1 MTPQLL
7 QVYGMVIRRMVKAWH
22 SDNKVTSYC
31 CIPDG
36 TESPKLQQQR

>member
-1 MTPQLL
+1 MTLQLL
-7 QVYGMVIRRMVKAWH
+7 QVYIMVIHRMVKAWH

-36 TESPKLQQQR
+36 TGSPKVQQQR